1 MVNFSVW
8 GAELLGIA
16 RSFKDRK
23 HQAHTDITF
32 FDVKELYNLAYEHRV
47 FARSAVREYR
57 QINARARA
65 MDAAYRA
72 QLRQTRKA
80 A

>member
-8 GAELLGIA
+8 GAELPGIA
-16 RSFKDRK
+16 RFFKARK
-23 HQAHTDITF
+23 SQAQTDITF
-32 FDVKELYNLAYEHRV
+32 FDVKELYNRAYEHRA

-72 QLRQTRKA
+72 QLGQARKA